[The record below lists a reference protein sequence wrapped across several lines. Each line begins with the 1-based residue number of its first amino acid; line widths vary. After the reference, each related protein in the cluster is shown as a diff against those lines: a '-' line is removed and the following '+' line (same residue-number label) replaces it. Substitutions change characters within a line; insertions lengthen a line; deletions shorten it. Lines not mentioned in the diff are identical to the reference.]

1 MDGLE
6 DAPSLDAIDYFEV
19 RRIIPDNGATGVV
32 LLHDVRS
39 DAGGDVGK
47 VRETVHAAIE
57 ISPDGFDLGDTEE
70 ERVYQ
75 TKDVESHLLCRE
87 RLDTVRRLKGTTVR
101 TDPLLRLRWKMAW

>member
-6 DAPSLDAIDYFEV
+6 DAPSLDAIDYLRSDAFHT
-19 RRIIPDNGATGVV
+19 DNGAAGVV

-70 ERVYQ
+70 EWVHQ
-75 TKDVESHLLCRE
+75 TEDVESHLLCRE
-87 RLDTVRRLKGTTVR
+87 RILCCGCVG
-101 TDPLLRLRWKMAW
+101 RWPGST